1 MLNGTCIHPKSGL
14 SCSVKDECAFVE
26 IQEAS
31 NCKIHFDKVFDYI
44 DLIAG
49 FEYCC
54 SLIWRQKNL
63 FLANTG
69 AFQLLD
75 LGSIYSILTGSDFS
89 ILLKEFMVTS
99 LNFDARFYK
108 SFSSHMCFC

>member
-54 SLIWRQKNL
+54 SLI
-63 FLANTG
+63 
-69 AFQLLD
+69 
-75 LGSIYSILTGSDFS
+75 
-89 ILLKEFMVTS
+89 
-99 LNFDARFYK
+99 
-108 SFSSHMCFC
+108 